1 MTNRIALWLG
11 GFLIFLIL
19 ADVLAD
25 DGRILLFLAKK
36 IVDLVQYVAFWR

>member
-11 GFLIFLIL
+11 ALLILLIL

-36 IVDLVQYVAFWR
+36 TADLVQYVAFWR